1 VIVID
6 THVWL
11 WWVSSPAKLS
21 RAAHEAI
28 DRADGI
34 GVCTISC
41 WEVAMLA
48 ARGRIRLDR
57 DVHTWVRQAL
67 AHERAKPLPL
77 SPQIAVDAGLLGE
90 DFPGDPSDRIIYATA
105 RATGSMLLTKD
116 ARLRGFD
123 AHHTAW

>member
-21 RAAHEAI
+21 RGAYDAI
-28 DRADGI
+28 DGADQV

-48 ARGRIRLDR
+48 ARGRIKLDR
-57 DVHTWVRQAL
+57 DVRVWIRQGL
-67 AHERAKPLPL
+67 AHERATPVPL
-77 SPQIAVDAGLLGE
+77 SPEIAVDAGLISDE
-90 DFPGDPSDRIIYATA
+90 FPGDPSDRIIYATS
-105 RATGSMLLTKD
+105 RATGSMLVTKD

-123 AHHTAW
+123 AHHTVW